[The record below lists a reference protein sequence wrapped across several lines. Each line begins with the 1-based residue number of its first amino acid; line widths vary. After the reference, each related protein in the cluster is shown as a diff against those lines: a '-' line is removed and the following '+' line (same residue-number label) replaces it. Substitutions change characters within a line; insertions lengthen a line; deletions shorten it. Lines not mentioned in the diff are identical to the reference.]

1 MASGLQLFD
10 SAGAIVLDTNDSI
23 TRILGTVQTSRNVN
37 GSLTADFDQGRPFFM
52 YLSRGASGYTVLPD
66 VSISGRTLSWS
77 YSGKNQSNTT
87 DAFILY
93 GLY

>member
-1 MASGLQLFD
+1 MPEGIQVFD
-10 SAGAIVLDTNDSI
+10 ENGTVVLDTNDSI
-23 TRILGTVQTSRNVN
+23 TRILGTAQLSRNVN

-52 YLSRGASGYTVLPD
+52 YLSRGASGYTILPD

-77 YSGKNQSNTT
+77 YSGKNQNNTT